1 MGKKRKTDND
11 DENSFIAFLYY
22 FAIPQLCIIFA
33 NAHKTNTITQMI
45 IFTCCGRCK
54 KKIMNVVVNF
64 WCSIMCKAV
73 PVISSP

>member
-22 FAIPQLCIIFA
+22 FAILQLCIFA

>member
-22 FAIPQLCIIFA
+22 FAIPQLCIFA
-33 NAHKTNTITQMI
+33 NAHKTNTIAQMI

-54 KKIMNVVVNF
+54 KKL
-64 WCSIMCKAV
+64 
-73 PVISSP
+73 

>member
-22 FAIPQLCIIFA
+22 FAIPQLCIFA

-73 PVISSP
+73 LVISSP